1 MQSIGDGCYRV
12 LPVFIE
18 DEDVYWDQVLETL
31 DRWGDRRV
39 PKDLSHPMDAAILWK
54 PEF

>member
-1 MQSIGDGCYRV
+1 MQSIGEGCYRV

-39 PKDLSHPMDAAILWK
+39 PKTEPSWFDEHRGFATL
-54 PEF
+54 